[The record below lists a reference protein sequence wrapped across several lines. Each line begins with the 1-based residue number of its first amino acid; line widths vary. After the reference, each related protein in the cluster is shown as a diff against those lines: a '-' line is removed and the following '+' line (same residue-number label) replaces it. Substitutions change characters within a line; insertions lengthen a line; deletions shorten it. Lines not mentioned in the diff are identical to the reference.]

1 MSTTQDTADV
11 ELPTVIQFDL
21 EELQK
26 LFIQLDDTPA
36 LANDPRFQDKVRTVI
51 TAYSYDFDG
60 LQLDADQKNF
70 LYDLNLDL
78 MEGQLITIEGS
89 PGGSS
94 IAVSG
99 LSWEIILTDL
109 IDPNQPVNWIE
120 VMLLPA
126 LDVALG
132 SDTSAEL
139 YQLSK

>member
-1 MSTTQDTADV
+1 MSKTQDTTDV
-11 ELPTVIQFDL
+11 QLPTIIQFEL

-36 LANDPRFQDKVRTVI
+36 LADDLRFQDKVRTVI
-51 TAYSYDFDG
+51 TAYSNDFDQ

-78 MEGQLITIEGS
+78 MEGQLITIEGF
-89 PGGSS
+89 PGGSL

-99 LSWEIILTDL
+99 LNWETILTEL
-109 IDPNQPVNWIE
+109 VDPNQVVNWIE

-139 YQLSK
+139 HQLSK